1 MVHFLRRGISHRAE
15 ENGRRLSPSGAVL
28 GPTDVAWEA
37 YSQLGASLLHSEVD
51 DPPKVILLTSPGPDE
66 EKSAICA
73 NLGAA
78 LAQAGKR
85 TLVVDCDFRKPAVHK
100 AFGLRNL
107 LGMAD
112 VLEGWREP
120 QEVWEEPLERLKVI
134 TAGSIVPNPVD
145 LLSGRRLSEF
155 LAHTRREFDCVLI
168 DSPPSGLFSDTAI
181 LAVQA
186 DGVLL
191 VDDDARQTSKEFV
204 RHAVHGL
211 KAGGG
216 KVLGTVTHNVEVR
229 PLPTQ
234 EVPVGRQDLRQGS
247 RAAKKKLPL
256 PLDFLLQ
263 LLVLVVLMFGV
274 VKPFVVEPFYIP
286 TDSMVPTLEVNDR
299 VLVNK
304 FVYRFGKPTRGDI
317 VVFNGVEGNTQK
329 TLIKRVI
336 GLPGDKIELRHGNLF
351 LNGQRENEPYVVN
364 EPCDRSIP
372 YTCSYGP
379 VTVPKER
386 YFVMGDNRAN
396 SADSRFIGSIPED
409 DIKGEA
415 FLRLWPPGRVGLLE
429 D

>member
-1 MVHFLRRGISHRAE
+1 MRPTGVSGESYS
-15 ENGRRLSPSGAVL
+15 RLG
-28 GPTDVAWEA
+28 T
-37 YSQLGASLLHSEVD
+37 SLLHSEVD
-51 DPPKVILLTSPGPDE
+51 DPPKVIVFTSPGSG
-66 EKSAICA
+66 EKKSTICA

-85 TLVVDCDFRKPAVHK
+85 TLVADCDFREPAVHET
-100 AFGLRNL
+100 FGLRNL

-145 LLSGRRLSEF
+145 LLSSWRLSDF
-155 LAHTRREFDCVLI
+155 LAGARKEFDCVLL
-168 DSPPSGLFSDTAI
+168 DSPPAGLFSDPAI
-181 LAVQA
+181 LAAQA

-191 VDDDARQTSKEFV
+191 VVDRARQAPNEPV
-204 RHAVHGL
+204 RRAVHSL

-216 KVLGTVTHNVEVR
+216 KVLGMVTSNVDVR
-229 PLPTQ
+229 PLP
-234 EVPVGRQDLRQGS
+234 ELDVPVGRQEPQQNRQ
-247 RAAKKKLPL
+247 AAKKLPL

-263 LLVLVVLMFGV
+263 LLVCVALVFGV
-274 VKPFVVEPFYIP
+274 IRPFVVEPFYIP
-286 TDSMVPTLEVNDR
+286 TESMVPTLGVGDR

-304 FVYRFGKPTRGDI
+304 FVYRFTEPTREDI
-317 VVFNGVEGNTQK
+317 VIFNADEGNTQR

-351 LNGQRENEPYVVN
+351 LNGQRQREPYVVN
-364 EPCDRSIP
+364 KPCVRGSP
-372 YTCSYGP
+372 KTCSYGP
-379 VTVPKER
+379 VTVPKGR

-396 SADSRFIGSIPED
+396 SADSRFIGPIPGD
-409 DIKGEA
+409 DLKGEA